1 MNTYKVTGVG
11 EATLAERGTG
21 ALTINTNK
29 GDVALQLRADQLDQ
43 VISALEQLVFTMSRG
58 GAAGSAGLMRVE
70 IADGH
75 QTGMATVNNERIVTL
90 GLGLGDNRVLRWYG
104 LDKAKAEALVR
115 DLTAEIAKL

>member
-11 EATLAERGTG
+11 DAALADRATGS
-21 ALTINTNK
+21 LTIRTNK
-29 GDVALQLRADQLDQ
+29 GDVALQAKAEQLDQ
-43 VISALEQLVFTMSRG
+43 LVSALEQLVFTMSRG
-58 GAAGSAGLMRVE
+58 GASGSGGLMRVE

-75 QTGMATVNNERIVTL
+75 QIGMATVNNEKIVTL